1 MIHEVIKEKDFSID
15 EKKQHTNEM
24 KEHYFL
30 NVAKANLFDIL
41 MDLGWIKKSHI
52 EYGIREL
59 DEIDRV
65 ILKNAWDKNEY
76 AEVDSY

>member
-1 MIHEVIKEKDFSID
+1 MDF
-15 EKKQHTNEM
+15 
-24 KEHYFL
+24 
-30 NVAKANLFDIL
+30 
-41 MDLGWIKKSHI
+41 GWIKKSHI